1 MSGEYAGKGPLAC
14 WEAIDAAVGSAQ
26 LSGIV
31 GDQAHTYGYHR
42 GRNYVPSSDYSVQ
55 QADDQ
60 AGPGYA
66 ASALDV
72 TLSDADMKAVSK
84 RLNAAVNAGDP
95 RLRCLRE
102 WYGTIDGLTV
112 TGRDVRTGNYLT
124 SDDSHLWHV
133 HLSFYRRWADDE
145 TEARQVAAVCTGSS
159 STTTPGGDDV
169 PDNVE
174 VQLTSPVELAASD
187 PQELVFAKVV
197 TDAANLWGD
206 NPDTSKGYLSMR
218 IGGRKFVSTF
228 TATVVD
234 APEDTT
240 VLTSLEFLNS
250 SGQVSRTLA
259 WRETTGQGYI
269 YVGDSRAGY
278 VSTGGVARVVVQA
291 SRPCTLKA
299 AGWSV
304 LAW

>member
-1 MSGEYAGKGPLAC
+1 MAYSPDAIQACFDTVNAAMPQAELGGIYANKP
-14 WEAIDAAVGSAQ
+14 
-26 LSGIV
+26 
-31 GDQAHTYGYHR
+31 GYHNS
-42 GRNYVPSSDYSVQ
+42 RNQLPGSDYSVQ
-55 QADDQ
+55 QPYDKQGD
-60 AGPGYA
+60 GDA
-66 ASALDV
+66 ASALDL
-72 TLSDADMKAVSK
+72 TLRDQGDIK
-84 RLNAAVNAGDP
+84 RLTQRLVDETAAHGDTG
-95 RLRCLRE
+95 RLRALRE
-102 WYGTIDGLTV
+102 FIGTLDGSTCRGMDV
-112 TGRDVRTGNYLT
+112 PGRYWFT
-124 SDDSHLWHV
+124 SQDMTHLWHI
-133 HLSFYRRWADDE
+133 HMSGKRSHSNDRAAWLD
-145 TEARQVAAVCTGSS
+145 VAAVLL
-159 STTTPGGDDV
+159 DDDTAGETEDDDM

-187 PQELVFAKVV
+187 PQELVFSKVV

-250 SGQVSRTLA
+250 SGQVSRTLQ

-269 YVGDSRAGY
+269 YLGDSRAGY